1 MWTIELACYV
11 KCDWTTF
18 YNACSRWNM
27 VWSLFD
33 CLFYY
38 TIYVLHTIIWQY
50 TLKLSIA
57 KILVFLRFRKFSNLC
72 AECLLLVRNLKCLNP
87 KLYSYWEL
95 KRLIKNNHSTSYI
108 FSYHSILINL
118 EMKYR
123 ATKFA
128 YHYLFLIRRHFNT

>member
-1 MWTIELACYV
+1 MTGPPFTMLVQGEIWFEV
-11 KCDWTTF
+11 
-18 YNACSRWNM
+18 CSIVYFITLFM
-27 VWSLFD
+27 YYTPLFD
-33 CLFYY
+33 NIL
-38 TIYVLHTIIWQY
+38 
-50 TLKLSIA
+50 LKLSIA

-95 KRLIKNNHSTSYI
+95 KRLIKNNQSTSYI
-108 FSYHSILINL
+108 FSYHSILIHL